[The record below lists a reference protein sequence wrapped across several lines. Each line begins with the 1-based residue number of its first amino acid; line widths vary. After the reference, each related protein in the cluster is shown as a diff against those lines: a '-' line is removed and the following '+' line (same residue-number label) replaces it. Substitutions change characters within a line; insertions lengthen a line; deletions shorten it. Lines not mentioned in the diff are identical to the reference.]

1 MGSRGSN
8 TNSYAL
14 YEELGHLRVSSEA
27 QVPYLYK
34 RLDTQVHLP
43 VEERTWQIRIPVPN
57 TKGIRKSLRTP
68 DRATAI
74 SKAEEEVMELR
85 VTLKQ
90 GGSVLPMPVEEVVER
105 FLPY

>member
-14 YEELGHLRVSSEA
+14 YEELGHLRVSPDA
-27 QVPYLYK
+27 PVPYLYK
-34 RLDTQVHLP
+34 RLDKQVHLP

-68 DRATAI
+68 DRTTATQRQ
-74 SKAEEEVMELR
+74 KR
-85 VTLKQ
+85 
-90 GGSVLPMPVEEVVER
+90 R
-105 FLPY
+105 

>member
-14 YEELGHLRVSSEA
+14 YEELGHLRVSAEA

-34 RLDTQVHLP
+34 RLDKQVHLP

-74 SKAEEEVMELR
+74 TKAEDEVMELR
-85 VTLKQ
+85 VTLK
-90 GGSVLPMPVEEVVER
+90 
-105 FLPY
+105 